1 MSNYFQDICDLLSV
15 PRKKSVRLNFNAI
28 SYSSYIKYAIY
39 QYGDELNVNDWTSF
53 NFPDEYEGLYTSVRL
68 KVFGGTLSSIEASK
82 NISGIATYTVNMNY
96 EDATLFWSVDN
107 TRQLYIAINENKD
120 KLYIY
125 QKAPSSYFRLK
136 FARADANVSA
146 LTLKNENIVKE
157 SLKIEDSLC
166 ASSYEL
172 RFGRCEARCLKIT
185 IAYDGTQQFRGRWLE
200 AYVDLNIPNYL
211 VDSSGNRLVNDDGD
225 HLMSYQ
231 NEGFTRLSLGKF
243 KVFSDKPKNDRSTRE
258 LVCYDAIYD
267 INNMNVRPW
276 FDGLTFPMTVKN
288 FRDSFFNYVGVDQE
302 TTTLINDSYE
312 VKGQYGDNSILTG
325 KTIIESICE
334 INGVFGHI
342 NYQGMPTLPPKFQYV
357 SIPTGDSI
365 EYPYYVDESGSYE
378 DYVTDLITGVIMI
391 DEEGQADTTTMAGY
405 DDNLYVVRDNPIV
418 YGSKTLTGTKTALE
432 NLYNK
437 IKDISYRPFTL
448 KTFGIPNL
456 PVGTAVTI
464 NTKNKTIN
472 SLIMSKKLNGIQ
484 SMKDNIE
491 AYGDKRLENNQNFN

>member
-1 MSNYFQDICDLLSV
+1 MSNRFQDICDLLSV
-15 PRKKSVRLNFNAI
+15 PRKKSVRLNFEEI
-28 SYSSYIKYAIY
+28 SYASYIEYSVDGEA
-39 QYGDELNVNDWTSF
+39 LNVNDWTSF
-53 NFPDEYEGLYTSVRL
+53 DFPKEYEGLYTHVRIRL
-68 KVFGGTLSSIEASK
+68 TWG
-82 NISGIATYTVNMNY
+82 NGIIGNWRKEIDNVATYTVNMDY
-96 EDATLFWSVDN
+96 EDATLLRSEDN
-107 TRQLYIAINENKD
+107 DTKQIYIAINENKD
-120 KLYIY
+120 KLYFY
-125 QKAPSSYFRLK
+125 QKAPSSYYLLK
-136 FARADANVSA
+136 HAIAQAVVPA

-185 IAYDGTQQFRGRWLE
+185 IAYDGVQQFRGRWLE
-200 AYVDLNIPNYL
+200 AYIDLNIPDYL
-211 VDSSGNRLVNDDGD
+211 IDSSGNRLVNEDGD
-225 HLMSYQ
+225 YLMRYQ

-391 DEEGQADTTTMAGY
+391 DEEGQADTTTMSGY
-405 DDNLYVVRDNPIV
+405 EDNLYVIRDNPIV